1 VAKKVAFCGM
11 LTALAMIFSYV
22 EALIPVNFGIPGVKL
37 GLANLVVLAGLW
49 ILRPHEVLMVS
60 VSRIIL
66 ISLLFGNGV
75 SLLYS
80 LAGGILSFFVMLGL
94 KKAGFSGIGV
104 SAAGGAA
111 HNIGQLATAAL
122 IVQTAGIFWYLPV
135 LLLSGVLTGVLIGI
149 LTGRVLAAFG
159 KSA

>member
-1 VAKKVAFCGM
+1 M
-11 LTALAMIFSYV
+11 
-22 EALIPVNFGIPGVKL
+22 
-37 GLANLVVLAGLW
+37 
-49 ILRPHEVLMVS
+49 
-60 VSRIIL
+60 
-66 ISLLFGNGV
+66 